1 MTEFDGG
8 GEQAALRE
16 AERWVDAAPER
27 ALAALE
33 RVAAWAVLDERHP
46 EHEDTGLGAL
56 ARTQRLMGEALTN
69 LGDTERA
76 VDALEAALATALER
90 PSTEAR
96 LWAAEVRGL
105 LRFARAPEP
114 FSDVRQAVAAEL
126 DHGLRLWARSEER
139 SGAST
144 TPDPDLRAD
153 AFELHQRR
161 RVPMPGASGTDG
173 PYPPAFSVGQA
184 LELSRAAHDL
194 LACAFASEKHDAP
207 VRVDRLEAA
216 LRRAWRSD
224 EVDALFGPA
233 GVVARWALLG
243 STGLSP
249 PEDLRRAWTGVHTRA
264 EVPIARWHAGGDW
277 ATRWPEIADHLETP
291 GANTWLRGPSA
302 VVEGVVEAWAAALS
316 RPLVVT
322 EPPATLGALADQARA
337 VRLSGALWAVQWSP
351 ERNSDV
357 ERVMEH
363 RTGVMVLSPMDTS
376 PVESESLLLVD
387 FTESTESGTL

>member
-8 GEQAALRE
+8 GGQAALLE

-27 ALAALE
+27 ALSVLE

-46 EHEDTGLGAL
+46 EREDSGLGAL
-56 ARTQRLMGEALTN
+56 ARTQRLMGEVLTN

-76 VDALEAALATALER
+76 VDALEAALATALEQ
-90 PSTEAR
+90 PSTDAR

-105 LRFARAPEP
+105 LRFARLPEP

-126 DHGLRLWARSEER
+126 DHGLRLWARAEER

-144 TPDPDLRAD
+144 APDPDLRAD

-173 PYPPAFSVGQA
+173 PYPPAFGVGQA
-184 LELSRAAHDL
+184 LELSRAALDL
-194 LACAFASEKHDAP
+194 LACAVASERHDAP
-207 VRVDRLEAA
+207 VTVDRLGAA
-216 LRRAWRSD
+216 LRRAWRAD
-224 EVDALFGPA
+224 EVETLFGPD

-243 STGLSP
+243 STGVSP
-249 PEDLRRAWTGVHTRA
+249 PEDLRRAWTGVHTRT

-277 ATRWPEIADHLETP
+277 ATRWPEIAAHLETP
-291 GANTWLRGPSA
+291 GANTWLRGADA

-316 RPLVVT
+316 RPLVLT
-322 EPPATLGALADQARA
+322 DPPATLGVLADQARA
-337 VRLSGALWAVQWSP
+337 ARLSRALWAVRWTP
-351 ERNSDV
+351 ERNTEV
-357 ERVMEH
+357 ERVLEH
-363 RTGVMVLSPMDTS
+363 GAGALVLSPIDS
-376 PVESESLLLVD
+376 LPPNSESLLLVD